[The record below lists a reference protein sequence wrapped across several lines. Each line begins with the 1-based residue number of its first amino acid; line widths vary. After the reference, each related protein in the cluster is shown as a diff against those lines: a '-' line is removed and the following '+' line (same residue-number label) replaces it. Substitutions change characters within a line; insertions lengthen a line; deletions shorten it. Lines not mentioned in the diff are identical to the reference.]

1 VDGERDP
8 AVDRH
13 VMHGHAGTTG
23 AVGFWPLTGMWLGM
37 MTAMMAPTVWP
48 WVRSFHRLSD
58 RESGQRVRATAEFV
72 AGYLIAWLAYS
83 IGAASLQLV
92 LERAGMLRHATASVT
107 SGLGAAV
114 FLFAGLYQFAPIKR
128 ACLTHCRTPLGY
140 FLSRWHDGP
149 ANGFRLGIN
158 HGLFCVGCCWALMLL
173 MFAVG
178 VGNVAWMLALG
189 AVMAA
194 EKNLPWGRKLS
205 APLGVALIG
214 WGGVILLNRLVLL
227 G

>member
-1 VDGERDP
+1 
-8 AVDRH
+8 
-13 VMHGHAGTTG
+13 MHGHAGTAG
-23 AVGFWPLTGMWLGM
+23 AAGFWPLTAMWFGM

-48 WVRSFHRLSD
+48 WVRSFHRLSG
-58 RESGQRVRATAEFV
+58 RKSGPRVSETAEFV

-92 LERAGMLRHATASVT
+92 LQRAGMLRDPAASVT

-149 ANGFRLGIN
+149 AGGFRLGVN
-158 HGLFCVGCCWALMLL
+158 HGLFCVGCCWLL
-173 MFAVG
+173 MATSFAVG
-178 VGNVAWMLALG
+178 IMNVWWMAALAAVAVTEQVAPHGHRLRVPLG
-189 AVMAA
+189 IGFVMAGV
-194 EKNLPWGRKLS
+194 WQFVGGS
-205 APLGVALIG
+205 LG
-214 WGGVILLNRLVLL
+214 
-227 G
+227 

>member
-1 VDGERDP
+1 
-8 AVDRH
+8 
-13 VMHGHAGTTG
+13 MHGHAGAAG
-23 AVGFWPLTGMWLGM
+23 EGGFWPLTAMWFGM
-37 MTAMMAPTVWP
+37 MTVMMAPTVWP
-48 WVRSFHRLSD
+48 WVRSFHRLSG
-58 RESGQRVRATAEFV
+58 RESGRSIRATAEFV

-92 LERAGMLRHATASVT
+92 LRRAGMLGDPAASVT

-149 ANGFRLGIN
+149 TGGFRLGVN
-158 HGLFCVGCCWALMLL
+158 HGLFCVGCCWALMATS
-173 MFAVG
+173 FAVG
-178 VGNVAWMLALG
+178 IMNWWW
-189 AVMAA
+189 MAA
-194 EKNLPWGRKLS
+194 LAAIAVIEQA
-205 APLGVALIG
+205 APHGHRLRVTLGVGFLIAG
-214 WGGVILLNRLVLL
+214 AWQYVGGSL